1 MKRSILILFGLLA
14 TSLSCAQN
22 LRFKENRIK
31 VQADA
36 DRDGKVSEQEAK
48 AVISLSLMANRSDM
62 FQISSYD
69 DLRYFPNLEY
79 LYTGYTDVDT
89 IDLRNN
95 PKIREV
101 DYTGARSKNL
111 TILFAPGVNMVKPT
125 SDDIWTSS
133 KKYIRKETDDACK
146 VSVTD
151 KDGNDVFITIEEG
164 DFFSRC
170 FTGCDANQNG
180 KVTYAEAAEATT
192 LSLHF
197 GGRSNVIDNYDF
209 LRFFPKLV
217 RLHLGN
223 TTVEGIDLSHNILL
237 EEVNMEEALWLRV
250 VKVAGPVLPK
260 FYCPADVK
268 IMTILVGDSV
278 KMPSNP
284 DQLNLEKYLDFSE
297 EGIVSEKKD

>member
-1 MKRSILILFGLLA
+1 MI
-14 TSLSCAQN
+14 
-22 LRFKENRIK
+22 
-31 VQADA
+31 
-36 DRDGKVSEQEAK
+36 
-48 AVISLSLMANRSDM
+48 ISLMNRPMSSSAK
-62 FQISSYD
+62 ISWMLLITAMPLSGTLFYVWTTVEMGYGTTKH
-69 DLRYFPNLEY
+69 DLVRINEQ
-79 LYTGYTDVDT
+79 
-89 IDLRNN
+89 
-95 PKIREV
+95 
-101 DYTGARSKNL
+101 
-111 TILFAPGVNMVKPT
+111 
-125 SDDIWTSS
+125 S
-133 KKYIRKETDDACK
+133 KKYIRKETYDACK

-164 DFFSRC
+164 NFFSRC